1 MKLSIAYGL
10 ILLLAACSTGQS
22 VAAKKPANT
31 KDAFRVTYV
40 INETFDIA
48 KDNVKDALSDKG
60 LKINTVAHISTMLK
74 RTGKS
79 LGNPSNIY
87 AKAENIEFCSAVVS
101 RATMQASPHNIVYC
115 PYIISIYSL
124 KSDPKITYIA
134 YRRVPKV
141 KDKKSNKALQAV
153 EKLLDDIAKTAS
165 ES

>member
-1 MKLSIAYGL
+1 MRFSFACGL

-22 VAAKKPANT
+22 VAAKKPVNT
-31 KDAFRVTYV
+31 KNNFRVTYV

-48 KDNVKDALSDKG
+48 KDNVKEALSDKG
-60 LKINTVAHISTMLK
+60 LKINTIAHISTMLK

-87 AKAENIEFCSAVVS
+87 TAAENIEFCSAIVS
-101 RATMQASPHNIVYC
+101 RATMQANPHNIVYC

-124 KSDPKITYIA
+124 KSNPKITYIS
-134 YRRVPKV
+134 YRRVPNL
-141 KDKKSNKALQAV
+141 KDKKSHKALQAV

>member
-1 MKLSIAYGL
+1 MRIGIACVLTFLIAGCSSEKSI
-10 ILLLAACSTGQS
+10 
-22 VAAKKPANT
+22 AAKKPVNT
-31 KDAFRVTYV
+31 KTALVVTYV
-40 INETFDIA
+40 INETFDVA

-60 LKINTVAHISTMLK
+60 LKINTVAHISAMLK

-87 AKAENIEFCSAVVS
+87 TKAENIEFCSAIVS
-101 RATMQASPHNIVYC
+101 RATMQANPHNIVYC

-124 KSDPKITYIA
+124 KSNPKVTYIS

-141 KDKKSNKALQAV
+141 KDAKSNKALQAV

>member
-1 MKLSIAYGL
+1 MRL
-10 ILLLAACSTGQS
+10 IISCVLTLFIVGCSVEQS

-31 KDAFRVTYV
+31 KSALVVTYV
-40 INETFDIA
+40 INETFEVA

-60 LKINTVAHISTMLK
+60 LKINTVAHISAMLK

-87 AKAENIEFCSAVVS
+87 TQAENIEFCSATVS
-101 RATMQASPHNIVYC
+101 RATMQANPHNIVYC

-124 KSDPKITYIA
+124 KSNPKVTYIS
-134 YRRVPKV
+134 YRRVPAV
-141 KDKKSNKALQAV
+141 KDAKSNKALQAV

>member
-1 MKLSIAYGL
+1 MKLTITGICLMGL
-10 ILLLAACSTGQS
+10 VACGAGQS
-22 VAAKKPANT
+22 VAAKKPAPVKT
-31 KDAFRVTYV
+31 ALMVTYS
-40 INETFDIA
+40 INEPFDIA

-60 LKINTVAHISTMLK
+60 LKINTIAHISAMLK

-87 AKAENIEFCSAVVS
+87 TKAENIEFCSATVS
-101 RATMQASPHNIVYC
+101 RGTMQANPHNIIYC

-124 KSDPKITYIA
+124 KADPKITFIS
-134 YRRVPKV
+134 YRRLPAV
-141 KDKKSNKALQAV
+141 KDAKSNKALQAV